1 MTERS
6 QTISTDNRWTQAS
19 ARLVAALDLSTE
31 PVGVWLIR
39 PGDDLA
45 PFAGF
50 DADDSLRFCQ
60 ALMRARRGEAVLL
73 MPLRLTCPAAAR
85 AFGFRALPPALESG
99 EALVG
104 FGIVSDAATGR
115 TMFEGMPTLAAG
127 ALAAVATAPLATAP
141 CPPDVVVVEGP
152 AEKLMWLALA
162 DLNRA
167 GGLRRQGDTAVLQAT
182 CVDAVVVPHL
192 EQRLN
197 FSLGCYGCREA
208 TDLGPEETVL
218 GFPTAHLDGLA
229 EALER
234 LRATAIP
241 RSRAKKPYE
250 LFEKTHGAPDARA
263 LRTRRA

>member
-1 MTERS
+1 MTEKL
-6 QTISTDNRWTQAS
+6 QPIPTDHRWTHTS
-19 ARLVAALDLSTE
+19 ARLVSALDLPTQ
-31 PVGVWLIR
+31 PVGVWLIG
-39 PGDDLA
+39 PTDDRA
-45 PFAGF
+45 AFAGF

-60 ALMRARRGEAVLL
+60 ALMRARRGGAVLL
-73 MPLRLTCPAAAR
+73 APAHLACPAAAR

-99 EALVG
+99 DALVG

-115 TMFEGMPTLAAG
+115 TMFEQMPRFPLG
-127 ALAAVATAPLATAP
+127 GLVAVAAAPLGTKTP
-141 CPPDVVVVEGP
+141 REPDVIVVEGP
-152 AEKLMWLALA
+152 VEQLMWLALA

-167 GGLRRQGDTAVLQAT
+167 GGFRRQGDTAVLQAT
-182 CVDAVVVPHL
+182 CVDAVVVPYL

-218 GFPTAHLDGLA
+218 GLPVAHLDGLV

-250 LFEKTHGAPDARA
+250 LFERTHLASGDRKP
-263 LRTRRA
+263 

>member
-1 MTERS
+1 MKLIGFTPSLVPR
-6 QTISTDNRWTQAS
+6 QLASTS
-19 ARLVAALDLSTE
+19 RLA
-31 PVGVWLIR
+31 
-39 PGDDLA
+39 
-45 PFAGF
+45 
-50 DADDSLRFCQ
+50 
-60 ALMRARRGEAVLL
+60 
-73 MPLRLTCPAAAR
+73 CPAAAR

-115 TMFEGMPTLAAG
+115 TMFEHMPRLPIG
-127 ALAAVATAPLATAP
+127 ALVAVAAAPLAMAS
-141 CPPDVVVVEGP
+141 CPPDVIVVESP
-152 AEKLMWLALA
+152 AETLMWLALA

-167 GGLRRQGDTAVLQAT
+167 GGVRQRGDTAVLQAT
-182 CVDAVVVPHL
+182 CVDATIVPYL

-218 GFPTAHLDGLA
+218 GFPIAHLDGLVD
-229 EALER
+229 ALER

-250 LFEKTHGAPDARA
+250 AFVKAHASAGQTSDTSLDASA
-263 LRTRRA
+263 DPVHPTPKES